1 MNLALDS
8 SNRTNFENNYIF
20 NNVAKVR
27 ADRLNLN
34 NFMKITLSQRD
45 DGKSH
50 PTSSNL
56 IKEINQKKLNFY
68 PGGKNIESKIVKD
81 NKHEIINS
89 FKINLYNLNYKPTS
103 FEP

>member
-34 NFMKITLSQRD
+34 NFMKITLSQRV

-50 PTSSNL
+50 PTSSKL
-56 IKEINQKKLNFY
+56 IKEINQKKLNNY
-68 PGGKNIESKIVKD
+68 PGGKNIESKLV
-81 NKHEIINS
+81 HMH
-89 FKINLYNLNYKPTS
+89 LYA
-103 FEP
+103 EREG